1 MNKIKIMVVDDSIMF
16 RTFLISNLS
25 KDPRFEVVGFAVN
38 AMDAMNKLPLYKPDV
53 MTLDIEMPGMTG
65 LEFLKQLL
73 PKHPIPVVLVSSLN
87 VRVFDALAAGAIDF
101 VRKPDDENHIRK
113 DEFLVTLAN
122 KVFIASHARVR
133 LPTAEG
139 FIIADGAVTRKPSS
153 GVPSRTPGSAPARPG
168 SMPAGAPRSPYPAS
182 GSHTAPPAGGASAA
196 GALSTAGVHITDD
209 MVLAIG
215 ASTGGTEAILAVMQ
229 QFPAQMPGIVITQ
242 HMPAGFTAM
251 YAERLNRLCK
261 LEVREAKHGDRLYP
275 GLALLAPGGIQMR
288 LVRMGLGYSVSCVG
302 SDKVSG
308 HCPSVDVLFDS
319 VASVARDK
327 AIGVILT
334 GMGADGA
341 AGLLRMRKNGAYTV
355 GQDKDSCV
363 VYGMPMEA
371 YKVGAVCTQA
381 SLNAIPSAVISRLRA
396 GK

>member
-1 MNKIKIMVVDDSIMF
+1 MNKIRIMVVDDSIMF

-87 VRVFDALAAGAIDF
+87 VKVFDALAAGAIDF

-122 KVFIASHARVR
+122 KIVIASHSRVH

-139 FIIADGAVTRKPSS
+139 FVIADGAVTRKTST
-153 GVPSRTPGSAPARPG
+153 GTTAFSRTTSPS
-168 SMPAGAPRSPYPAS
+168 PAGAFKPPS
-182 GSHTAPPAGGASAA
+182 TAGIPGAAPSAGAANA
-196 GALSTAGVHITDD
+196 GALSTAGVNITDD

-229 QFPAQMPGIVITQ
+229 QFPARMPGIVITQ
-242 HMPAGFTAM
+242 HMPPGFTAM
-251 YAERLNRLCK
+251 YAERLNRLCRM
-261 LEVREAKHGDRLYP
+261 EVREAKHGDRLCP
-275 GLALLAPGGIQMR
+275 GLALLAPGGLQMR
-288 LVRMGLGYSVSCVG
+288 LVRMGVGYSVSCIG
-302 SDKVSG
+302 SEKVSG

-355 GQDKDSCV
+355 GQDKETCV

-371 YKVGAVCTQA
+371 YKAGAVCTQA
-381 SLNAIPSAVISRLRA
+381 PLNSIPSAVISKLRA

>member
-1 MNKIKIMVVDDSIMF
+1 MNKIKVMVVDDSIMF

-65 LEFLKQLL
+65 LEFLKELL

-113 DEFLVTLAN
+113 DEFIATLIN
-122 KVFIASHARVR
+122 KVVIASHSRVR

-139 FIIADGAVTRKPSS
+139 FIIADGAVTRKTTTSAAGAFARRP
-153 GVPSRTPGSAPARPG
+153 VTPGAASAG
-168 SMPAGAPRSPYPAS
+168 SMANAAHAGKQ
-182 GSHTAPPAGGASAA
+182 T
-196 GALSTAGVHITDD
+196 GALSTAGVHISDD

-229 QFPAQMPGIVITQ
+229 QFPAQMPAIVITQ

-261 LEVREAKHGDRLYP
+261 MEVREAKHGDRVCP

-288 LVRMGLGYSVSCVG
+288 LVRMGTGYSVSCVG
-302 SDKVSG
+302 SEKVSG

-355 GQDKDSCV
+355 GQDKETCV

-371 YKVGAVCTQA
+371 YKIGAVCTQA
-381 SLNAIPSAVISRLRA
+381 PLQAIPSAVISRLRT